1 VALLDKR
8 YQVFV
13 SSTYEDLKQ
22 ERQEVMQA
30 LLELDCIPAGM
41 ELFPAADADQ
51 WSLIKKVIDDSDYY
65 ILIMGG
71 RYGSTTPE
79 GISYT
84 QKEYEYAAS
93 SGKPILGFVHKDL
106 DGIVVGKSEKNEENR
121 RKLEEFRT
129 LVQQRVV
136 KYWLTPTELG
146 SVVSRSLIQLIK
158 SKPSPGW
165 VKADKVPDIDA
176 TNEILRLR
184 RKIDELEVEVA
195 AAKVEAPQGS
205 EELAQGNDTLS
216 ISGEYQLVLFPQ
228 HPPEDTQ
235 RRIQMNKV
243 SVRREFVKEMTWDA
257 IFSSVA
263 PKMLAPI
270 HEDQMTQYIMRLLEF
285 NIKAEEKSD
294 PKFSHIHTLRME
306 SSTFE
311 VIKVQLRA
319 LGLITEEIVGEE
331 IAWKLT
337 QYGDYR
343 MNQLLA
349 VKARKT

>member
-1 VALLDKR
+1 
-8 YQVFV
+8 
-13 SSTYEDLKQ
+13 
-22 ERQEVMQA
+22 MQA

-71 RYGSTTPE
+71 RYGSTTSE

-93 SGKPILGFVHKDL
+93 TGKPIIGFVHKDPEN
-106 DGIVVGKSEKNEENR
+106 IVVAKSEKSEENR
-121 RKLEEFRT
+121 EKLSDFRT

-136 KYWLTPTELG
+136 KYWLTPSELG

-165 VKADKVPDIDA
+165 VRADKVPDIDT

-184 RKIDELEVEVA
+184 KKIDELQAEVA
-195 AAKVEAPQGS
+195 AVKIEAPQGS
-205 EELAQGNDTLS
+205 EELAQGNDVLS
-216 ISGEYQLVLFPQ
+216 ITGNYQIVFFTEP
-228 HPPEDTQ
+228 PPEDTQ
-235 RRIQMNKV
+235 KRIGANKI
-243 SVRREFVKEMTWDA
+243 SIHREFVKEVTWDE
-257 IFSSVA
+257 IFSSMA
-263 PKMLAPI
+263 PRMLAPI
-270 HEDQMTQYIMRLLEF
+270 HEQQIEVYLVHYLETLLKES
-285 NIKAEEKSD
+285 EKKD
-294 PKFSHIHTLRME
+294 PKFSHIHTLRMD
-306 SSTFE
+306 SGVFE

-319 LGLITEEIVGEE
+319 LGLITEEIMEDH
-331 IAWKLT
+331 IAWKIT

-349 VKARKT
+349 VKRSKT